1 MARHAMLPS
10 KMLELFDFAAENPMQ
25 GPLMTSQMMMPAVLL
40 QMLESHEQD
49 MHRFDQMLAGDAE
62 KSVQEQHE
70 ERTSASLQNVSE
82 GEGIEQETESTSFSL
97 IYYNPETEQTQVV
110 REEVKAKIS
119 DYAVKRSGPKITS
132 PVEFRAADY
141 MQHAAAAVEIAAASK
156 AAGAAKTA
164 LSPGSPEY
172 VEAKTAMAIDQ
183 AVGQKSTYPMYM
195 NVASPLARE
204 VIDPIRLEIALKKI
218 EIQAPKPFGGAA
230 AVAIAP
236 QVFDKV
242 EEQVKREGIEPEI
255 VAVDRIET
263 MDAKPAGENPEI
275 VALEV
280 LREIEGK
287 RMESIH
293 QLEVQIKAFEKAIE
307 ELEVTDEPM
316 EKVLGLLPPL
326 SKERYLALLEHEK
339 KIAETLVVDLLI
351 ADLEFL
357 VIVRDTVKKN
367 GLRGMIDTLKK
378 LGKAAAPII
387 QKSGGGDG
395 DDEGKPE
402 IVPIEIPSRRK
413 SGGRKKAPAKKKGA
427 RAKKKAAP
435 APGKEGGSGRKKENT
450 GGLLGKALSRLRK
463 KK

>member
-1 MARHAMLPS
+1 MAKHAMLPP

-40 QMLESHEQD
+40 QMFQSHEQD
-49 MHRFDQMLAGDAE
+49 IHRFDQMLAGDAE
-62 KSVQEQHE
+62 KNVQEQHE
-70 ERTSASLQNVSE
+70 ERTSASLQNTTE
-82 GEGIEQETESTSFSL
+82 GEGMEQETESTSFSL
-97 IYYNPETEQTQVV
+97 IYYNPETEQTHVV

-119 DYAVKRSGPKITS
+119 DYAVKKSGPKMES
-132 PVEFRAADY
+132 SVGFRAADY
-141 MQHAAAAVEIAAASK
+141 MQPAAAAIEVAAASQ
-156 AAGAAKTA
+156 AASASKTG

-172 VEAKTAMAIDQ
+172 LAAKTAMAVDQ
-183 AVGQKSTYPMYM
+183 SVGQKSTYPMYM

-218 EIQAPKPFGGAA
+218 EIETPKPFGGAA
-230 AVAIAP
+230 AVAVAP

-255 VAVDRIET
+255 VAVDRIEA
-263 MDAKPAGENPEI
+263 MDAKPEGENPEI
-275 VALEV
+275 VALEILHEV
-280 LREIEGK
+280 EG
-287 RMESIH
+287 RRVESIH
-293 QLEVQIKAFEKAIE
+293 QLELQIKAFEKVIE
-307 ELEVTDEPM
+307 ELEITDESM
-316 EKVLGLLPPL
+316 EKVLRLLPPL

-367 GLRGMIDTLKK
+367 GLRGMIETLKK
-378 LGKAAAPII
+378 LGKATAPII
-387 QKSGGGDG
+387 QKSGGGGD
-395 DDEGKPE
+395 DDEGEPE
-402 IVPIEIPSRRK
+402 VVPLEVPSRRGA
-413 SGGRKKAPAKKKGA
+413 SAKKAPSKKKGA
-427 RAKKKAAP
+427 HAKKRKSS
-435 APGKEGGSGRKKENT
+435 SGKKENA